1 MLCLGR
7 KWALI
12 VDGGVCS
19 CGRGVDES
27 CLHRCNSWTFGFS
40 GLWIRV
46 CVVSTEGE
54 HAVGKDTKISMNFCI
69 GSACRMFVINKGKAG
84 LKRKCIDAE

>member
-1 MLCLGR
+1 M
-7 KWALI
+7 
-12 VDGGVCS
+12 DGGEYP
-19 CGRGVDES
+19 CGRGVDKS
-27 CLHRCNSWTFGFS
+27 CLHRCNSWSFGFS
-40 GLWIRV
+40 GLWIWV

-69 GSACRMFVINKGKAG
+69 CSACRMFVIKKGKAV